1 MFKSIVVA
9 IDGSDCAKNALDV
22 ACDIAQTNGAKLVV
36 VHAPQA
42 ETSAFIVGGPMGY
55 HEVLTAPSHIELEET
70 GNKIVAEAAAIAK
83 EKGCDVTT
91 DMHIGDPVRQVLKT
105 AKDNNA
111 DLIVMGRRGLGSV
124 ASLFLGSTSQK
135 VQHHANCAC
144 LTVV

>member
-1 MFKSIVVA
+1 MFKTIVVA
-9 IDGSDCAKNALDV
+9 VDGSDCAKNAV
-22 ACDIAQTNGAKLVV
+22 SAACDIAATNGAKMTI

-42 ETSAFIVGGPMGY
+42 ETTAFIVGGPVGY
-55 HEVLTAPSHIELEET
+55 HELLTAPSHTELEET

-83 EKGCDVTT
+83 EKGCEAET
-91 DMHIGDPVRQVLKT
+91 DMHIGDPVRQVLKI
-105 AKDNNA
+105 AKDKNA

-135 VQHHANCAC
+135 IQHHATCAC